1 MLYFLLQEMKMVEI
15 EIFEI
20 SIFNSTF
27 LIVQE

>member
-20 SIFNSTF
+20 YIFNSTF